1 MRYVVGFMMVTFFLG
16 GVGLFGAGVRDSSAV
31 SRPAPPAAGRGR
43 DRPDRETPGM
53 HGHGKRED
61 GRVSLPGDQV
71 PSPTRGD
78 QTFTSE
84 IGAGA
89 RAARYAVGQKIAVL
103 YDPDG
108 EIRP

>member
-1 MRYVVGFMMVTFFLG
+1 
-16 GVGLFGAGVRDSSAV
+16 
-31 SRPAPPAAGRGR
+31 
-43 DRPDRETPGM
+43 M
-53 HGHGKRED
+53 HGHGIRED

-71 PSPTRGD
+71 PSRAGAD

-89 RAARYAVGQKIAVL
+89 RSARYAVGQKIAVL

-108 EIRP
+108 ERLRS